1 MFVPPN
7 RWFHQHFNVSTTPA
21 RYLALSPLKQTR
33 PGSENFLPDAD
44 QIEYPDE
51 EEWIHE
57 MFKAEVAKRGGES
70 LMPPGAYTD
79 RNFKWDYHPDE
90 ETGAVLGGR
99 YVAPEHV

>member
-7 RWFHQHFNVSTTPA
+7 RWFHQHFNVSEIPA

-33 PGSENFLPDAD
+33 PGNENFVPRED

-51 EEWIHE
+51 APWIRD
-57 MFKAEVAKRGGES
+57 MFMEEVAKRGGES

-79 RNFKWDYHPDE
+79 RDFKWDYAATE
-90 ETGAVLGGR
+90 ETGAEIFGAHLSQE
-99 YVAPEHV
+99 P